1 MEKILQV
8 FTGAFCDKDFYS
20 KMLKLSLPVMAQNLI
35 VSLLNMV
42 DTIMVGNL
50 GETEIAAVGTAN
62 QYFFFFHM
70 FLIGLSAGCSVFIA
84 QYWGKGDLKN
94 IKRILG
100 IGLISAITISLL
112 FMFIGFI
119 NPELVI
125 ALFTNEKAV
134 IELGSGYLKIVLF
147 SYVFTGITFVYSF
160 SLRSIGNATLPMFI
174 SGVALVFNV
183 FFNYVFIFGNFGA
196 PALGVE
202 GAALATL
209 ISRVLETAVL
219 LACIYGEKG
228 ILAAS
233 LKEMLDITYPYVKN
247 AYRTIAP
254 VIFNDLCWGLA
265 SLVYVA
271 VYGRMGTQ
279 ALAVIQIC
287 NTVSNLF
294 MVVTFGLSNAAA
306 VMIGNSIGSG
316 EEGLS
321 KVYAQRFS
329 LIGVVVG
336 IGLGMML
343 AVASPF
349 ILQMFNVSSTVR
361 SSSQIILYM
370 ISLIFFIRV
379 LAIML
384 IVGILRGGG
393 DARQAFLIEGFT
405 MWFIGVPLTLVGAF
419 VFHFPVHVVYAL
431 ALMEEVVKCFLSLK
445 RLKSGKW
452 INNLTEEMV

>member
-1 MEKILQV
+1 
-8 FTGAFCDKDFYS
+8 
-20 KMLKLSLPVMAQNLI
+20 
-35 VSLLNMV
+35 
-42 DTIMVGNL
+42 
-50 GETEIAAVGTAN
+50 
-62 QYFFFFHM
+62 
-70 FLIGLSAGCSVFIA
+70 
-84 QYWGKGDLKN
+84 
-94 IKRILG
+94 
-100 IGLISAITISLL
+100 
-112 FMFIGFI
+112 
-119 NPELVI
+119 
-125 ALFTNEKAV
+125 
-134 IELGSGYLKIVLF
+134 
-147 SYVFTGITFVYSF
+147 
-160 SLRSIGNATLPMFI
+160 
-174 SGVALVFNV
+174 
-183 FFNYVFIFGNFGA
+183 
-196 PALGVE
+196 
-202 GAALATL
+202 
-209 ISRVLETAVL
+209 
-219 LACIYGEKG
+219 
-228 ILAAS
+228 
-233 LKEMLDITYPYVKN
+233 MLDITYPYVKN

-370 ISLIFFIRV
+370 ISLIFLSGSWHYAYCRYIT
-379 LAIML
+379 
-384 IVGILRGGG
+384 GGG

-431 ALMEEVVKCFLSLK
+431 ALMEEVVKCFLSLR

>member
-134 IELGSGYLKIVLF
+134 IELGAGYLKIVLF

-183 FFNYVFIFGNFGA
+183 FFN
-196 PALGVE
+196 
-202 GAALATL
+202 
-209 ISRVLETAVL
+209 
-219 LACIYGEKG
+219 
-228 ILAAS
+228 
-233 LKEMLDITYPYVKN
+233 
-247 AYRTIAP
+247 
-254 VIFNDLCWGLA
+254 
-265 SLVYVA
+265 
-271 VYGRMGTQ
+271 
-279 ALAVIQIC
+279 
-287 NTVSNLF
+287 
-294 MVVTFGLSNAAA
+294 
-306 VMIGNSIGSG
+306 
-316 EEGLS
+316 
-321 KVYAQRFS
+321 
-329 LIGVVVG
+329 
-336 IGLGMML
+336 
-343 AVASPF
+343 
-349 ILQMFNVSSTVR
+349 
-361 SSSQIILYM
+361 
-370 ISLIFFIRV
+370 
-379 LAIML
+379 
-384 IVGILRGGG
+384 
-393 DARQAFLIEGFT
+393 
-405 MWFIGVPLTLVGAF
+405 
-419 VFHFPVHVVYAL
+419 
-431 ALMEEVVKCFLSLK
+431 
-445 RLKSGKW
+445 
-452 INNLTEEMV
+452 